1 VASWV
6 GGQVSAME
14 RRLSSAEGREAQLM
28 AELRSLGAAAAER
41 DQLLSEAA
49 ALREQLGEL
58 GRQRTQLGLHKQVGC
73 DKGGGCGGCGSHG
86 VRGLLAPE
94 VTAAP

>member
-1 VASWV
+1 
-6 GGQVSAME
+6 ME
-14 RRLSSAEGREAQLM
+14 RRLSAAEGREAQLM

-73 DKGGGCGGCGSHG
+73 DRWGLWGCGSHG